1 MEQTSPK
8 YSGEP
13 TVQSVASGLASLG
26 RYGDTYMVHAAE
38 GETVVPSEILDAN
51 PELKN
56 QLFAQMRMM
65 GIKEPNRYVVGNSLN
80 SINPITGQPEFF
92 FKKAFKAVKRIIK
105 KAAPIIVPIVG
116 NAIAPGVG
124 GPLAS
129 ALMTKLQGGSMS
141 DAFKSAAMAYAGQAV
156 ATGAARA
163 FSQGSTMGY
172 GKSFLEGLK
181 QGALSPIEAAG
192 NIFSSGPQNPLAQG
206 IFGPRGANVLFRE
219 SARELGQ
226 NKFAGIGSAL
236 FPSYQGAA
244 ANYGVPQ
251 TIQAQ
256 NINPELSGTD
266 PKFGGEN
273 YATRD
278 YVQPDGSIKAG
289 DVRVDTA
296 AGTPGGN
303 QTLTKDQILD
313 NVGFTGD
320 RSLTSPVPTDAGT
333 ATSGIFSGGAGKVI
347 KNLATSPMGI
357 AGLTAAGVYFLTPE
371 GEVPDD
377 QLQQMSEPQR
387 SAYDKYL
394 ALKDK
399 NSYEAAALKRQAGI
413 FSPYA
418 DSPQTLAD
426 IAGISLADAQR
437 YLASF
442 AGGGE
447 VIGPGTGTS
456 DDVNAKLSDGEFVM
470 TAKAVRNA
478 GGGDRNVGA
487 ARMYDLMRRFEGGPA
502 YG

>member
-13 TVQSVASGLASLG
+13 SVQSVASGLASLG

-65 GIKEPNRYVVGNSLN
+65 GIKDPNRYVVGNSLN

-92 FKKAFKAVKRIIK
+92 FKKAFRAVRRIIK
-105 KAAPIIVPIVG
+105 KAAPVIVPIVG
-116 NAIAPGVG
+116 NMIAPGVG

-141 DAFKSAAMAYAGQAV
+141 DAFKSAAMAYAGQAI
-156 ATGAARA
+156 ATGAGTAVT
-163 FSQGSTMGY
+163 QGSTAGY

-206 IFGPRGANVLFRE
+206 VFGPRGANVLFRE
-219 SARELGQ
+219 SAKELGK

-244 ANYGVPQ
+244 VNYGVQPNVSSSY
-251 TIQAQ
+251 TPKPDPSTQA
-256 NINPELSGTD
+256 NYTGTRTTEALPSGGAGPGD
-266 PKFGGEN
+266 PVNVATGEPVKVTSN
-273 YATRD
+273 YA
-278 YVQPDGSIKAG
+278 PDVSSSAPSYSASGSSG
-289 DVRVDTA
+289 
-296 AGTPGGN
+296 AGT
-303 QTLTKDQILD
+303 
-313 NVGFTGD
+313 
-320 RSLTSPVPTDAGT
+320 TS
-333 ATSGIFSGGAGKVI
+333 SGIFSGSAGEIAKKIVTNPFAVAGGAAA
-347 KNLATSPMGI
+347 LAY
-357 AGLTAAGVYFLTPE
+357 ALTPE
-371 GEVPDD
+371 GELPEEDLD
-377 QLQQMSEPQR
+377 KLSEPQR
-387 SAYDKYL
+387 TAYDKYL
-394 ALKDK
+394 ALEDK
-399 NSYEAAALKRQAGI
+399 NSAEAQDLKRQAGI
-413 FSPYA
+413 FSPYS
-418 DSPQTLAD
+418 DSPQLLAS
-426 IAGISLADAQR
+426 IAGISLEDAER
-437 YLASF
+437 YLARF
-442 AGGGE
+442 ADGGE

-478 GGGDRNVGA
+478 GGGDRDVGA

>member
-13 TVQSVASGLASLG
+13 SVQSVASGLASLG

-65 GIKEPNRYVVGNSLN
+65 GIKDPNRYVVGNSLN

-92 FKKAFKAVKRIIK
+92 FKKAFKAVKKIIK

-141 DAFKSAAMAYAGQAV
+141 DAFKSAAMAYAGQAI
-156 ATGAARA
+156 ATGAGRA
-163 FSQGSTMGY
+163 FSQGSTAGY

-181 QGALSPIEAAG
+181 QGALSPIESAG
-192 NIFSSGPQNPLAQG
+192 NLFSSGPQNPLAQG
-206 IFGPRGANVLFRE
+206 IFGPRGANILFRE
-219 SARELGQ
+219 SAKELGK
-226 NKFAGIGSAL
+226 NKFASIGSAL
-236 FPSYQGAA
+236 FPAYQGAA
-244 ANYGVPQ
+244 ANYGVQPNVSSSYTPQ
-251 TIQAQ
+251 PDPSTQA
-256 NINPELSGTD
+256 NYTGTRTTESLPSGNAGPGDAVNVST
-266 PKFGGEN
+266 GEPITQTSN
-273 YATRD
+273 YA
-278 YVQPDGSIKAG
+278 A
-289 DVRVDTA
+289 DVSTGA
-296 AGTPGGN
+296 PSYPTSGPTSAGT
-303 QTLTKDQILD
+303 
-313 NVGFTGD
+313 
-320 RSLTSPVPTDAGT
+320 TS
-333 ATSGIFSGGAGKVI
+333 SGIFSGTVGEVAKKI
-347 KNLATSPMGI
+347 ATSPLGVAGI
-357 AGLTAAGVYFLTPE
+357 TALGVYALTPE
-371 GEVPDD
+371 GELPEEDLGKLSD
-377 QLQQMSEPQR
+377 PQR

-394 ALKDK
+394 ALADK
-399 NSYEAAALKRQAGI
+399 NSAEAQDLKRQAGI

-418 DSPQTLAD
+418 DSPQTLAS
-426 IAGISLADAQR
+426 IAGITLEDAQR
-437 YLASF
+437 YLSSF

>member
-13 TVQSVASGLASLG
+13 SVQSVASGLASLG

-65 GIKEPNRYVVGNSLN
+65 GIKDPNRYVVGNSLN

-92 FKKAFKAVKRIIK
+92 FKKAFRAVRKIIK
-105 KAAPIIVPIVG
+105 KAAPVIVPIVG
-116 NAIAPGVG
+116 NMIAPGVG

-129 ALMTKLQGGSMS
+129 ALMTKIQGGSMS
-141 DAFKSAAMAYAGQAV
+141 DAFRSAALAYAGQTV
-156 ATGAARA
+156 AGGASKA
-163 FSQGSTMGY
+163 FQQGSSVGY

-181 QGALSPIEAAG
+181 DSALSPIKAAG
-192 NIFSSGPQNPLAQG
+192 NIFSGGAKNPFAQG
-206 IFGPRGANVLFRE
+206 ILGPRGANLLFRE
-219 SARELGQ
+219 SAKGI
-226 NKFAGIGSAL
+226 APYTGIGQAL
-236 FPSYQGAA
+236 FPTYQSNPQMNVAFTQGSQ
-244 ANYGVPQ
+244 GTDSVGTQ
-251 TIQAQ
+251 TIKA
-256 NINPELSGTD
+256 S
-266 PKFGGEN
+266 
-273 YATRD
+273 
-278 YVQPDGSIKAG
+278 DGSVTSG
-289 DVRVDTA
+289 DAVTGKTNVATGEPVKVTSSYTPDPNVGA
-296 AGTPGGN
+296 QSYSASGSSGAGT
-303 QTLTKDQILD
+303 
-313 NVGFTGD
+313 
-320 RSLTSPVPTDAGT
+320 TS
-333 ATSGIFSGGAGKVI
+333 SGIFSGGAGKII
-347 KNLATSPMGI
+347 KDLATSPMGI

-394 ALKDK
+394 ALADK
-399 NSYEAAALKRQAGI
+399 NSAEAQNLKRQAGI

-418 DSPQTLAD
+418 DSPQLLAD
-426 IAGISLADAQR
+426 IAGIKLADAQR
-437 YLASF
+437 YLANF

>member
-13 TVQSVASGLASLG
+13 SVQSVASGLASLG

-65 GIKEPNRYVVGNSLN
+65 GIKDPNRYVVGNSLN

-124 GPLAS
+124 APLAS

-141 DAFKSAAMAYAGQAV
+141 DAFKSAAMAYAGQAI
-156 ATGAARA
+156 ATGAGRA
-163 FSQGSTMGY
+163 FTQGSTAGY

-192 NIFSSGPQNPLAQG
+192 NLFSSGPQNPLAQG
-206 IFGPRGANVLFRE
+206 VFGPRGANLLFRE
-219 SARELGQ
+219 SAKELGK

-244 ANYGVPQ
+244 ANYG
-251 TIQAQ
+251 A
-256 NINPELSGTD
+256 
-266 PKFGGEN
+266 
-273 YATRD
+273 
-278 YVQPDGSIKAG
+278 
-289 DVRVDTA
+289 
-296 AGTPGGN
+296 PGGSVDYASTSADRPA
-303 QTLTKDQILD
+303 QLKEGIDSGIGSTKSGGPVNVVTGEAVDVSSSYTPD
-313 NVGFTGD
+313 PNVGA
-320 RSLTSPVPTDAGT
+320 RSYSGSGSLGGKTTS
-333 ATSGIFSGGAGKVI
+333 SGIFSSGAGKVI
-347 KNLATSPMGI
+347 KDLATSPLGVAGI
-357 AGLTAAGVYFLTPE
+357 TALGVYALTPE
-371 GEVPDD
+371 GELPEED
-377 QLQQMSEPQR
+377 LGKLSEPQR
-387 SAYDKYL
+387 TAYDKYL
-394 ALKDK
+394 ALADK
-399 NSYEAAALKRQAGI
+399 NSAEAQDLKRQAGI

-418 DSPQTLAD
+418 DSPQTLAS
-426 IAGISLADAQR
+426 IAGISLEDAQR

-478 GGGDRNVGA
+478 GGGDRDVGA

>member
-65 GIKEPNRYVVGNSLN
+65 GIKDPNRYVVGNSLN

-116 NAIAPGVG
+116 NMIAPGVG

-129 ALMTKLQGGSMS
+129 ALMTKIQGGSMS

-156 ATGAARA
+156 AGGAAKA
-163 FSQGSTMGY
+163 FSQGSTAGY

-219 SARELGQ
+219 SAKELGK

-244 ANYGVPQ
+244 ANYGAPGGSVDYASTSGDRAKQLSEAADSGIGSTKSGGPVNVS
-251 TIQAQ
+251 TGEAVDVTSSYTPDANVGAQ
-256 NINPELSGTD
+256 SYSASGSS
-266 PKFGGEN
+266 G
-273 YATRD
+273 
-278 YVQPDGSIKAG
+278 
-289 DVRVDTA
+289 
-296 AGTPGGN
+296 AGT
-303 QTLTKDQILD
+303 
-313 NVGFTGD
+313 
-320 RSLTSPVPTDAGT
+320 TS
-333 ATSGIFSGGAGKVI
+333 SGIFSGTAGEVAKKI
-347 KNLATSPMGI
+347 ATSPLGI
-357 AGLTAAGVYFLTPE
+357 SALTAAGVYFLTPE

-377 QLQQMSEPQR
+377 QLQQMSDPQR
-387 SAYDKYL
+387 TAYDKYL
-394 ALKDK
+394 ALADK
-399 NSYEAAALKRQAGI
+399 NSAEAQDLKRQAGI

-418 DSPQTLAD
+418 DSPQLLAD
-426 IAGISLADAQR
+426 IAGIKLADAQR

>member
-13 TVQSVASGLASLG
+13 SVQSVASGLASLG

-65 GIKEPNRYVVGNSLN
+65 GIKDPNRYVVGNSLN

-105 KAAPIIVPIVG
+105 KAAPVIVPIVG
-116 NAIAPGVG
+116 NMIAPGVG

-129 ALMTKLQGGSMS
+129 ALMTKIQGGSMS
-141 DAFKSAAMAYAGQAV
+141 DAFRSAAMAYAGQAI
-156 ATGAARA
+156 ATGAGRA
-163 FSQGSTMGY
+163 FTQGSTAGY

-206 IFGPRGANVLFRE
+206 IFGPRGANILFRE
-219 SARELGQ
+219 SAKELGK

-244 ANYGVPQ
+244 ANYG
-251 TIQAQ
+251 A
-256 NINPELSGTD
+256 
-266 PKFGGEN
+266 
-273 YATRD
+273 
-278 YVQPDGSIKAG
+278 
-289 DVRVDTA
+289 
-296 AGTPGGN
+296 PGGSQSYASTSADRPAQLAEAADSGIPSSDSVSGGPVNVKTGEPIDVNSAYNKGVNVN
-303 QTLTKDQILD
+303 QT
-313 NVGFTGD
+313 
-320 RSLTSPVPTDAGT
+320 SYPTSG
-333 ATSGIFSGGAGKVI
+333 ATSAETTSSGIFSGTVGEVAKKI
-347 KNLATSPMGI
+347 ATSPLGVAGI
-357 AGLTAAGVYFLTPE
+357 TALGVYALTPE
-371 GEVPDD
+371 GELPEED
-377 QLQQMSEPQR
+377 LGKLSEPQR
-387 SAYDKYL
+387 TAYDKYL
-394 ALKDK
+394 ALADK
-399 NSYEAAALKRQAGI
+399 NSAEAQDLKRQAGI

-418 DSPQTLAD
+418 DSPQTLAS
-426 IAGISLADAQR
+426 IAGISLEDAQR

>member
-65 GIKEPNRYVVGNSLN
+65 GIKDPNRYVVGNSLN

-92 FKKAFKAVKRIIK
+92 FKKAFRAVRKIIK
-105 KAAPIIVPIVG
+105 KAAPVIVPIVG
-116 NAIAPGVG
+116 NMIAPGIG

-129 ALMTKLQGGSMS
+129 ALMTKMQGGSMS
-141 DAFKSAAMAYAGQAV
+141 DAFKSEALAYAGQAV
-156 ATGAARA
+156 AGGASRA
-163 FSQGSTMGY
+163 FTQGSTAGY

-181 QGALSPIEAAG
+181 QGALSPIESAS
-192 NIFSSGPQNPLAQG
+192 NLFSSGPQNPLAQG

-219 SARELGQ
+219 SAKELGK

-244 ANYGVPQ
+244 ANYGVQPNVSSSYTPKPDPSTQANYTGTRTTEGLPSGGAGPGDAVNVSTGEPITQ
-251 TIQAQ
+251 TSDYAADVSTSASSY
-256 NINPELSGTD
+256 PTSG
-266 PKFGGEN
+266 P
-273 YATRD
+273 
-278 YVQPDGSIKAG
+278 
-289 DVRVDTA
+289 
-296 AGTPGGN
+296 
-303 QTLTKDQILD
+303 
-313 NVGFTGD
+313 
-320 RSLTSPVPTDAGT
+320 TSAGT
-333 ATSGIFSGGAGKVI
+333 ASSGIFSGTAGEVAKKI
-347 KNLATSPMGI
+347 ATSPLGI
-357 AGLTAAGVYFLTPE
+357 SALTAAGVYFLTPE

-377 QLQQMSEPQR
+377 QLQQMSDPQR

-394 ALKDK
+394 ALADK
-399 NSYEAAALKRQAGI
+399 NSAEAQDLKRQAGI

-418 DSPQTLAD
+418 DSPQTLAN
-426 IAGISLADAQR
+426 IAGISLEDAQR

>member
-13 TVQSVASGLASLG
+13 SVQSIASGLASLG

-65 GIKEPNRYVVGNSLN
+65 GIKDPNRYVVGNSLN

-92 FKKAFKAVKRIIK
+92 FKKAFRAVKRIIK
-105 KAAPIIVPIVG
+105 KAAPVIVPIVG
-116 NAIAPGVG
+116 NMIAPGVG

-129 ALMTKLQGGSMS
+129 ALMTKIQGGSMS
-141 DAFKSAAMAYAGQAV
+141 DAFRSAAMAYAGQAV
-156 ATGAARA
+156 ATGAGRA
-163 FSQGSTMGY
+163 FTQGPSAGY

-181 QGALSPIEAAG
+181 KGALSPIEAAG
-192 NIFSSGPQNPLAQG
+192 NIFSGGAKNPFAQG
-206 IFGPRGANVLFRE
+206 ILGPRGANLLFRE
-219 SARELGQ
+219 GAQELASRPF
-226 NKFAGIGSAL
+226 KTVGSAL
-236 FPSYQGAA
+236 FPSYNADISGVKAVEGVKGAPET
-244 ANYGVPQ
+244 GTGRVDKVS
-251 TIQAQ
+251 
-256 NINPELSGTD
+256 NIADATSG
-266 PKFGGEN
+266 E
-273 YATRD
+273 ALA
-278 YVQPDGSIKAG
+278 KAEGTSYG
-289 DVRVDTA
+289 DVSPSVSKPIET
-296 AGTPGGN
+296 
-303 QTLTKDQILD
+303 
-313 NVGFTGD
+313 
-320 RSLTSPVPTDAGT
+320 TS
-333 ATSGIFSGGAGKVI
+333 SGIFSGGAGKLI
-347 KNLATSPMGI
+347 KDVATSPLGI
-357 AGLTAAGVYFLTPE
+357 AGLAGATVLALTPE
-371 GEVPDD
+371 GE
-377 QLQQMSEPQR
+377 LSEEDLGKLSDPQR

-394 ALKDK
+394 ALEDK
-399 NSYEAAALKRQAGI
+399 NSAEAQDLKRQAGI

-418 DSPQTLAD
+418 DSPQTLAS
-426 IAGISLADAQR
+426 IAGITLEDAQR

-487 ARMYDLMRRFEGGPA
+487 ARMYDLMRRFEGGPV

>member
-13 TVQSVASGLASLG
+13 SVQSVASGLASLG

-65 GIKEPNRYVVGNSLN
+65 GIKDPNRYVVGNSLN

-105 KAAPIIVPIVG
+105 KAAPVIVPIVG

-141 DAFKSAAMAYAGQAV
+141 DAFKSAAMAYAGQAI
-156 ATGAARA
+156 ATGAGRA
-163 FSQGSTMGY
+163 FTQGSTAGY
-172 GKSFLEGLK
+172 GKSFLQGLK
-181 QGALSPIEAAG
+181 DGALSPIEAAG
-192 NIFSSGPQNPLAQG
+192 NIFSGGKANPFAQG
-206 IFGPRGANVLFRE
+206 ILGPRGANVLFRE
-219 SARELGQ
+219 GAKELGA
-226 NKFAGIGSAL
+226 NKFASIGSAL

-244 ANYGVPQ
+244 ANYGAP
-251 TIQAQ
+251 
-256 NINPELSGTD
+256 
-266 PKFGGEN
+266 GGSVD
-273 YATRD
+273 YA
-278 YVQPDGSIKAG
+278 S
-289 DVRVDTA
+289 TA
-296 AGTPGGN
+296 ADRPDQLKKGIESGIGSTKSGGPVNVKTGEVVDVSSSYTP
-303 QTLTKDQILD
+303 DA
-313 NVGFTGD
+313 NVGA
-320 RSLTSPVPTDAGT
+320 RSYTPSGRTTS
-333 ATSGIFSGGAGKVI
+333 SGIFSGSAGEIAKKIVTNPFAVAGGAAA
-347 KNLATSPMGI
+347 LAY
-357 AGLTAAGVYFLTPE
+357 ALTPE
-371 GEVPDD
+371 GELPEEDLD
-377 QLQQMSEPQR
+377 KLSEPQR
-387 SAYDKYL
+387 TAYDKYL
-394 ALKDK
+394 ALEDK
-399 NSYEAAALKRQAGI
+399 NSAEAQDLKRQAGI
-413 FSPYA
+413 FSPYS
-418 DSPQTLAD
+418 DSPQLLAS
-426 IAGISLADAQR
+426 IAGISLEDAER
-437 YLASF
+437 YLARF
-442 AGGGE
+442 ADGGE

>member
-13 TVQSVASGLASLG
+13 SVQSVASGLASLG

-51 PELKN
+51 PELKK

-65 GIKEPNRYVVGNSLN
+65 GIKDPNRYVVGNSLN

-105 KAAPIIVPIVG
+105 KAAPVIVPIVG
-116 NAIAPGVG
+116 NMIAPGVG

-129 ALMTKLQGGSMS
+129 ALMTKIQGGSMS
-141 DAFKSAAMAYAGQAV
+141 DAFRSAAMAYAGQAI
-156 ATGAARA
+156 ATGAGRA
-163 FSQGSTMGY
+163 FTQGSTAGY

-192 NIFSSGPQNPLAQG
+192 NLFSSGPQNPLAQG
-206 IFGPRGANVLFRE
+206 IFGPRGANILFRE
-219 SARELGQ
+219 SAKELGA

-244 ANYGVPQ
+244 ANYG
-251 TIQAQ
+251 A
-256 NINPELSGTD
+256 
-266 PKFGGEN
+266 
-273 YATRD
+273 
-278 YVQPDGSIKAG
+278 
-289 DVRVDTA
+289 
-296 AGTPGGN
+296 PGGSESYASTSADRPDQLKKGIESGIGSTKSGGPVNVKTGEVIDVSSSYN
-303 QTLTKDQILD
+303 QNP
-313 NVGFTGD
+313 NVNAANYSGSG
-320 RSLTSPVPTDAGT
+320 SLGEKT
-333 ATSGIFSGGAGKVI
+333 ASSGIFSGGAGEIAKKIVT
-347 KNLATSPMGI
+347 NPYAVAGGAAALAY
-357 AGLTAAGVYFLTPE
+357 ALTPE
-371 GEVPDD
+371 GELPEEDLD
-377 QLQQMSEPQR
+377 KLSEPQR
-387 SAYDKYL
+387 TAYDKYL
-394 ALKDK
+394 ALEDK
-399 NSYEAAALKRQAGI
+399 NSAEAQDLKRQAGI
-413 FSPYA
+413 FSPYS
-418 DSPQTLAD
+418 DSPQLLAS
-426 IAGISLADAQR
+426 IAGISLEDAEK
-437 YLASF
+437 YLARF

>member
-13 TVQSVASGLASLG
+13 SVQSVASGLASLG

-65 GIKEPNRYVVGNSLN
+65 GIKDPNRYVVGNSLN

-92 FKKAFKAVKRIIK
+92 FKKAFRAVRKIIK

-141 DAFKSAAMAYAGQAV
+141 DAFKSAAMAYAGQAI
-156 ATGAARA
+156 ATGAGRA
-163 FSQGSTMGY
+163 FTQGSSAGY
-172 GKSFLEGLK
+172 GKSFLQGLK
-181 QGALSPIEAAG
+181 DGALSPIEAAG
-192 NIFSSGPQNPLAQG
+192 NIFSGGKANPFAQG
-206 IFGPRGANVLFRE
+206 ILGPRGANVLFRE
-219 SARELGQ
+219 GAKELGA
-226 NKFAGIGSAL
+226 NKFASIGSAL

-244 ANYGVPQ
+244 ANYGAPGGSVDYASTSADRP
-251 TIQAQ
+251 AQ
-256 NINPELSGTD
+256 LADAADSGIPSTD
-266 PKFGGEN
+266 TVSGKSVNVATGE
-273 YATRD
+273 T
-278 YVQPDGSIKAG
+278 V
-289 DVRVDTA
+289 DVNSAYNKGVSVDA
-296 AGTPGGN
+296 KSYTPGGK
-303 QTLTKDQILD
+303 T
-313 NVGFTGD
+313 
-320 RSLTSPVPTDAGT
+320 TS
-333 ATSGIFSGGAGKVI
+333 SGIFSGTVGEVAKKI
-347 KNLATSPMGI
+347 ATSPLGVAGI
-357 AGLTAAGVYFLTPE
+357 TALGVYALTPE
-371 GEVPDD
+371 GELPEED
-377 QLQQMSEPQR
+377 LGKLSEPQR
-387 SAYDKYL
+387 TAYDQYL
-394 ALKDK
+394 ALADK
-399 NSYEAAALKRQAGI
+399 NSAEAQNLKRQAGI

-418 DSPQTLAD
+418 DSPQTLAS
-426 IAGISLADAQR
+426 IAGISLEDAQR